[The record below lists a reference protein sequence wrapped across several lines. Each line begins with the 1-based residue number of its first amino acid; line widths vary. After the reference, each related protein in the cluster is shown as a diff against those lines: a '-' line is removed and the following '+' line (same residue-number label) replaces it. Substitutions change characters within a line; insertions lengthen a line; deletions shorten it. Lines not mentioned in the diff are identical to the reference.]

1 MNKYYPY
8 KSDKPNKKYFII
20 TNDNKKVYFDNYKN
34 NIKLIKKQ
42 AGYSDFTIHKDEER
56 KLRYIKRHNNENWSK
71 SGINSA
77 GFWSKH
83 LLWNLPTITASYQ
96 DIKKRFNI

>member
-1 MNKYYPY
+1 MIKYYPY

-20 TNDNKKVYFDNYKN
+20 THDNKKVYFGA
-34 NIKLIKKQ
+34 

-56 KLRYIKRHNNENWSK
+56 KLRYIKRHNNENWTK
-71 SGINSA
+71 SGIDSA

-83 LLWNLPTITASYQ
+83 LLWNLPSISASYQ
-96 DIKKRFNI
+96 DIKKRFLK

>member
-1 MNKYYPY
+1 MIKYFPY
-8 KSDKPNKKYFII
+8 KSDKPDKKYYII
-20 TNDNKKVYFDNYKN
+20 TNENKKVYFGA
-34 NIKLIKKQ
+34 
-42 AGYSDFTIHKDEER
+42 AGYEHFSSGHKDEER

-83 LLWNLPTITASYQ
+83 LLWNLPTISASYQ

>member
-8 KSDKPNKKYFII
+8 KSDKPNKKYYII
-20 TNDNKKVYFDNYKN
+20 TNDNKKVYFGA
-34 NIKLIKKQ
+34 
-42 AGYSDFTIHKDEER
+42 AGYEHFSSGHKDEER

-83 LLWNLPTITASYQ
+83 LLWNLPSISASYQ